1 MTEGAIQVS
10 DGSAFQLRVVGVSK
24 TYGDHHVNAVKDVS
38 LDFRRG
44 EFVALMGPSGC
55 GKSTLLNLMGAIDK
69 PSAGQVWF
77 DNQEVTALSDEQAT
91 KIRGSKIGF
100 IFQFFNLLSTLT
112 VVENVSL
119 PLELAGKSESECRRA
134 AAEMLSRV
142 GLEKRMTF
150 YPSQLSGGE
159 MQRTAIARALIHRP
173 SLILADEPTGNL
185 DSENG
190 TAVLELLRSVNTE
203 LKPTIIMAT
212 HSQEAANYADRI
224 IEVRDGVVYGDKQKC
239 SLN

>member
-1 MTEGAIQVS
+1 MS
-10 DGSAFQLRVVGVSK
+10 DIPSFQLRLVGVSK

-38 LDFRRG
+38 LNFQTG

-55 GKSTLLNLMGAIDK
+55 GKSTLLNLMGGIDK

-77 DNQEVTALSDEQAT
+77 DGQDLTALSDEQTT
-91 KIRGSKIGF
+91 KIRGTKIGF

-112 VVENVSL
+112 VLENVSL
-119 PLELAGKSESECRRA
+119 PLELVGKEERECRRLA
-134 AAEMLSRV
+134 NEMLARV
-142 GLEKRMTF
+142 GMEKRVNF

-159 MQRTAIARALIHRP
+159 MQRTAIARALVHRP
-173 SLILADEPTGNL
+173 TLILADEPTGNL

-190 TAVLELLRSVNTE
+190 VAVLELLRSVSVE
-203 LKPTIIMAT
+203 FKPTIIMAT

-224 IEVRDGVVYGDKQKC
+224 IEVRDGIVSGDKQKC

>member
-1 MTEGAIQVS
+1 MSESST
-10 DGSAFQLRVVGVSK
+10 FQLRVVGVSK

-38 LDFRRG
+38 LDFMHG

-55 GKSTLLNLMGAIDK
+55 GKSTLLNLMGGIDT

-77 DNQEVTALSDEQAT
+77 DGQDLTSLSDEQT
-91 KIRGSKIGF
+91 TRVRGTRFGF

-112 VVENVSL
+112 VLENVSL
-119 PLELAGKSESECRRA
+119 PLELVGRDERQCRKLA
-134 AAEMLSRV
+134 TDMLSRV
-142 GLEKRMTF
+142 GLEKRVDF

-159 MQRTAIARALIHRP
+159 MQRTAIARALIHSP

-190 TAVLELLRSVNTE
+190 VAVLELLRSVNTE
-203 LKPTIIMAT
+203 FKPTIIMAT

-224 IEVRDGVVYGDKQKC
+224 IEVRDGIVYGDKTKC